1 MRTKQH
7 ENKHLK
13 TETGKHRRH
22 RKTTKRKVAQ
32 QKSTKKWEY
41 DIIMFRIRYLYNIY
55 LFKFKRYTSYS
66 IYQI

>member
-1 MRTKQH
+1 MRTRQH

-13 TETGKHRRH
+13 TETGKH

-41 DIIMFRIRYLYNIY
+41 DIITF
-55 LFKFKRYTSYS
+55 
-66 IYQI
+66 

>member
-1 MRTKQH
+1 MRTQQH

-41 DIIMFRIRYLYNIY
+41 DIIMF
-55 LFKFKRYTSYS
+55 
-66 IYQI
+66 